1 MAMIELKQ
9 IAKEYQSDA
18 VVTPALSDI
27 NLKIEAGE
35 FIAIMGASGSGKTT
49 LLNIIGCMDAPTA
62 GTYLF
67 DGRDLSRAKENQ
79 LSSIRGRKI
88 AFVFQHFALI
98 DDYTVFENVEV
109 PLLKQAMTKAERK
122 KSVLTALQAVGI
134 PELAKKKPTHISG
147 GQKQRAAIARAIA
160 CGAEVI
166 LADEPTGAL
175 DSKTGKEI
183 MGIFSEL
190 NARGKTIILITH
202 DAQIA
207 SYAKRMI
214 TIQDGRILAMNKF
227 KKLSALWTAICT
239 VFLLSACSGNQAEYE
254 SVQGFE
260 LHFYPEEYQE
270 AYREVSKALPLDAG
284 TDYQL
289 QIDAACDKG
298 SLELRIVY
306 QDENEKVFIVSG
318 EAPCSE
324 LLTLP
329 ANTASEVTITVSIEP
344 DTKGSVI
351 GDLLAGN

>member
-122 KSVLTALQAVGI
+122 KSVLTALEAVGI

-214 TIQDGRILAMNKF
+214 TIQDGRIL
-227 KKLSALWTAICT
+227 SD
-239 VFLLSACSGNQAEYE
+239 E
-254 SVQGFE
+254 
-260 LHFYPEEYQE
+260 
-270 AYREVSKALPLDAG
+270 
-284 TDYQL
+284 
-289 QIDAACDKG
+289 QI
-298 SLELRIVY
+298 
-306 QDENEKVFIVSG
+306 
-318 EAPCSE
+318 
-324 LLTLP
+324 
-329 ANTASEVTITVSIEP
+329 
-344 DTKGSVI
+344 
-351 GDLLAGN
+351 